1 LDSAIGDQ
9 QGVGAVE
16 AGAGFTR
23 DSVDKECRIGV
34 YRWLDGRQMTAVNG
48 RYKRRLTARNRTA
61 MIETPAKWSA
71 RDLVGFEEV
80 DCSSHVSGL
89 DG

>member
-1 LDSAIGDQ
+1 
-9 QGVGAVE
+9 
-16 AGAGFTR
+16 
-23 DSVDKECRIGV
+23 
-34 YRWLDGRQMTAVNG
+34 MTAVNG
-48 RYKRRLTARNRTA
+48 QYERRLRARNRTA

-80 DCSSHVSGL
+80 NRSSHVSGL